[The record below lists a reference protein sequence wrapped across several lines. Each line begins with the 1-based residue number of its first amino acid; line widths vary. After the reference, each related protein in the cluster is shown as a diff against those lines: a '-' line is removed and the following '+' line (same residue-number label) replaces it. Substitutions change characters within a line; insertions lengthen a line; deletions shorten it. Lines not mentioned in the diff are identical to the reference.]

1 MDVIDRLQTVKDL
14 EGHIARYEFNFNT
27 NTDYDKGYLDGM
39 RFAVRLVRLQE
50 EKNVGQIAINWEV

>member
-14 EGHIARYEFNFNT
+14 EGHIARYEFNCT
-27 NTDYDKGYLDGM
+27 KTEYDRGYLDGM

>member
-14 EGHIARYEFNFNT
+14 EGHIARYQFNCGMT
-27 NTDYDKGYLDGM
+27 PYDEGYLDGM